1 MNDKVSPDKP
11 TLNLIP
17 RTLRSA
23 LPDLKKHYGVEN
35 LGVFGSFVTGENK
48 RNSDLDVLVEFCKS
62 PTMFE
67 FVRLERHLTTLDRC
81 KGRPSDENGA
91 QAGNRHKNIG
101 RGGEGVRPQRS
112 YRD

>member
-1 MNDKVSPDKP
+1 MNDKVSPNKP

-67 FVRLERHLTTLDRC
+67 FVRLERHLTTLVGVKVDLVM
-81 KGRPSDENGA
+81 KTALKPE
-91 QAGNRHKNIG
+91 IG
-101 RGGEGVRPQRS
+101 TRILAEVVKV
-112 YRD
+112 

>member
-1 MNDKVSPDKP
+1 MNDKVSPNKP

-35 LGVFGSFVTGENK
+35 LGAFGSFVTGENK

-62 PTMFE
+62 LTMFE
-67 FVRLERHLTTLDRC
+67 FVRLERHLTTLVGVKVDLVM
-81 KGRPSDENGA
+81 KTALEPE
-91 QAGNRHKNIG
+91 IG
-101 RGGEGVRPQRS
+101 TRILAEVVKV
-112 YRD
+112 